1 MTSIS
6 RRHVERGEGENV
18 VTDSQATS
26 ATSSMRT
33 VTSVR
38 SGEKSLNFERA
49 EATAFS

>member
-6 RRHVERGEGENV
+6 RRRVERGGGEGV
-18 VTDSQATS
+18 VTDSRAPS

-38 SGEKSLNFERA
+38 SGEKSLNFERT